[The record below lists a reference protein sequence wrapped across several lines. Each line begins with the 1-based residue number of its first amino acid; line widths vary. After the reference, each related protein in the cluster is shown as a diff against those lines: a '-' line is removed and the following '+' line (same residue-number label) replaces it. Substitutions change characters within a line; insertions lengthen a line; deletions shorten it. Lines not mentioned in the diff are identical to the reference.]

1 MALHSARRRGR
12 PALMTRDALL
22 DSIRK
27 LASAGDGLFRIHR
40 SHPHLYARARRMFG
54 SWSAAVRTAGLDY
67 ETAIRTARA
76 RSRDAIRKRVSAPSV
91 RTGSTS
97 V

>member
-1 MALHSARRRGR
+1 MASPSARRRGR
-12 PALMTRDALL
+12 PALMTRDSLL

-27 LASAGDGLFRIHR
+27 LAVSGDGLFRIHR

-67 ETAIRTARA
+67 DGAIRTARA
-76 RSRDAIRKRVSAPSV
+76 RSRDAIRRRAATPSQ
-91 RTGSTS
+91 RTG
-97 V
+97 